1 MMKRMYVHNAE
12 IRIEETLYLI
22 KAKAVIKKYQ
32 NIKIF
37 DSLNASVALA

>member
-1 MMKRMYVHNAE
+1 MKRMYVHNVE

-22 KAKAVIKKYQ
+22 KAMAVIKKMS

-37 DSLNASVALA
+37 DSLNVSVALA